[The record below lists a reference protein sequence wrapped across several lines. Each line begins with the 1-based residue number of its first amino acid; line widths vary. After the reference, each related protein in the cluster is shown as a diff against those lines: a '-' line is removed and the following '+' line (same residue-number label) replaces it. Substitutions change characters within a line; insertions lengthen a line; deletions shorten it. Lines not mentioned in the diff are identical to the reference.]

1 MEGGNGIAA
10 AMLPRVKMVAFL
22 PPACLKDCKLDSEG
36 LRFMMLPQL
45 AVKFFRVMLRLSL
58 ALGLGLSILPALG
71 QQPLQTLLVGVD
83 RRTVTSL
90 DGDWH
95 YLVDAPPAGALYTGN
110 GQINDHAYA
119 LNTHPNL
126 VGNHNQEYDFAT
138 APTIKVPGDW
148 NTQVPQL
155 FNFEGVLWYQRDF
168 DAHPI
173 AGTRTFL
180 HICAAN
186 YRSHVWVNQKRVCD
200 HEGGYT
206 PFDCE
211 VTAVL
216 HSGSNFVVIAVD
228 STRLLDGVPSV
239 GIDWFNYGGLTRDVS
254 LVTVP
259 QTFID
264 DYDVHLA
271 HGSRFDEGN
280 LQLTGYVHVLDAP
293 AGTPVTIDIPDA
305 AAHTTVSTDAD
316 GNAVFS
322 VKPSKLVLWSPDS
335 PILYKVRLRAGRD
348 ELTDEIGFRDVR
360 VEGTRILLNGKA
372 IFLQGA
378 NLHAEAPVRGG
389 RAYSQEDADTLFGYL
404 KAMHANFVRLAHYP
418 HDERMERTAD
428 RDGILVW
435 SEIPNWQR
443 IQFDK
448 PEVYA
453 KDLTML
459 REMIRRDRNKASVIL
474 WSVSNETGNN
484 PTRTKFLSD
493 LIAEARRLDGT
504 RLITSALNG
513 VRAKGNEMVQ
523 DDPLCD
529 VLDVIGQNEY
539 VGWYEMTPEQADG
552 IRWTFPQKPVLMSEF
567 GAEAT
572 YGNHGPVDQRWTEE
586 QQVYVFQHQFAMLR
600 KIPQLRGTI
609 PWILMDFRSPG
620 RNIPRLQ
627 DGYNRKG
634 LISDKGE
641 KKQAFALFEK
651 AYGEHSLG
659 KAE

>member
-1 MEGGNGIAA
+1 MIVPLSNT
-10 AMLPRVKMVAFL
+10 RVFSA
-22 PPACLKDCKLDSEG
+22 
-36 LRFMMLPQL
+36 
-45 AVKFFRVMLRLSL
+45 AVKGAVV
-58 ALGLGLSILPALG
+58 LGCGLLLLPAFG

-95 YLVDAPPAGALYTGN
+95 YLVDAPPAGALYMGN
-110 GQINDHAYA
+110 GQINDHGYA

-126 VGNHNQEYDFAT
+126 VGRHNQEYDFAS
-138 APTIKVPGDW
+138 APTIRVPGDW

-168 DAHPI
+168 DAQPKP
-173 AGTRTFL
+173 GTRTFL
-180 HICAAN
+180 HIGAAN

-216 HSGSNFVVIAVD
+216 NPGSNFVVIAVD
-228 STRLLDGVPSV
+228 STRLVDGIPSV

-259 QTFID
+259 QAFID

-271 HGSRFDEGN
+271 HGPRYDADN
-280 LQLTGYVHVLDAP
+280 LALTGYVHVLDAP
-293 AGTPVTIDIPDA
+293 AGTAVTIDIPEA
-305 AAHTTVSTDAD
+305 GAKTTVNTDAE
-316 GNAVFS
+316 GNAPFS
-322 VKPSKLVLWSPDS
+322 LKAAKLVLWSPDS
-335 PILYKVRLRAGRD
+335 PKLYKVHLTAGED
-348 ELTDEIGFRDVR
+348 SLTDDIGFRDIR
-360 VEGTRILLNGKA
+360 VEGTRILLNGNA

-378 NLHAEAPVRGG
+378 NMHAEAPVRGG
-389 RAYSQEDADTLFGYL
+389 RAYSQEDADILFGYL
-404 KAMHANFVRLAHYP
+404 KDMHANFVRLAHYP

-428 RDGILVW
+428 RDGIMVW
-435 SEIPNWQR
+435 SEIPNWQH
-443 IQFDK
+443 ISFEK

-453 KDLTML
+453 KDIAML
-459 REMIRRDRNKASVIL
+459 KEMIRRDRNKASVIL
-474 WSVSNETGNN
+474 WSVSNETSNN
-484 PTRTKFLSD
+484 PTRTKFLTD
-493 LIAEARRLDGT
+493 LVAEARKLDST
-504 RLITSALNG
+504 RLITSAILGPRANG
-513 VRAKGNEMVQ
+513 TEMVQ
-523 DDPLCD
+523 NDPLCD

-539 VGWYEMTPEQADG
+539 VGWYDMTPEEADS
-552 IRWTFPQKPVLMSEF
+552 IHWTFPDKPVLMSEF
-567 GAEAT
+567 GAEAK

-586 QQVYVFQHQFAMLR
+586 QQAYVLQHQFTMLR
-600 KIPQLRGTI
+600 KIPQLRGTV

-620 RNIPRLQ
+620 RNIPKLQ

-634 LISDKGE
+634 LISEKGE
-641 KKQAFALFEK
+641 KKQAFSVVQK
-651 AYGEHSLG
+651 AYAEHSVG